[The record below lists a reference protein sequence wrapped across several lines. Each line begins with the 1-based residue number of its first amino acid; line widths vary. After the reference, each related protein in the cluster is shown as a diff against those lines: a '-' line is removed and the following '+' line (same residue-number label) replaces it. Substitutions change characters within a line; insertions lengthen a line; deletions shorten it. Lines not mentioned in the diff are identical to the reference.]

1 MLFNQRFTIGE
12 MAKMHNIAE
21 STLRYYD
28 EKGIFH
34 PSIVDPQTNYRYYT
48 IDQFSLLDTIKFLRQ
63 LNISLKEIKE
73 YIDERNPSYAV
84 HLLEKQQEMML
95 KKQREIEY
103 ALTKMKRKIDLMK
116 EATQSKA
123 NHVTFK
129 KLPNRKITALA
140 IAPNVTDDMF
150 EYYIHSLQKNMKQLD
165 DSVFSGDLG
174 VTVSKE
180 GLFRNEFQAYNSVFI
195 LLDYMPF
202 QVTTSAEFKEGIFA
216 CSYHH
221 GPYEETDGTYK
232 ELLNIIERKGYEV
245 SGDAIELALIDW
257 SVTENPEE
265 QVTEIQIPVVRRNE
279 SKVLYDKVK
288 L

>member
-1 MLFNQRFTIGE
+1 MLLNKRFTIGE

-63 LNISLKEIKE
+63 LNIPLKEIKK
-73 YIDERNPSYAV
+73 YIDERNPAYALN
-84 HLLEKQQEMML
+84 LLEKQQEMML

-103 ALTKMKRKIDLMK
+103 ALAKMEHRIHLIK
-116 EATQSKA
+116 EATKA
-123 NHVTFK
+123 K
-129 KLPNRKITALA
+129 AEQMAMKEIPRRKITAIA
-140 IAPNVTDDMF
+140 VAPNTTDDMF
-150 EYYIHSLQKNMKQLD
+150 EYYIHSLQKNMRQMD
-165 DSVFSGDLG
+165 DSLFSGDIG
-174 VTVSKE
+174 VTVAKK
-180 GLFRNEFQAYNSVFI
+180 GFMQNEFQAYSSVFI

-202 QVTTSAEFKEGIFA
+202 EVQSSDEIKEGLYA

-221 GPYEETDGTYK
+221 GPYEETGATYK
-232 ELLNIIERKGYEV
+232 ELLAYIDQEGYEV
-245 SGDAIELALIDW
+245 SGDAIEIGLIDW

-265 QVTEIQIPVVRRNE
+265 QVTEIQIPVV
-279 SKVLYDKVK
+279 KK
-288 L
+288 

>member
-1 MLFNQRFTIGE
+1 MLLNKRFTIGE

-63 LNISLKEIKE
+63 LNIPLKEIKK
-73 YIDERNPSYAV
+73 YIDERNPAYALN
-84 HLLEKQQEMML
+84 LLEKQQELML

-103 ALTKMKRKIDLMK
+103 ALAKMEHKIHLIK
-116 EATQSKA
+116 EATKA
-123 NHVTFK
+123 KAEQMVIK
-129 KLPNRKITALA
+129 EIPQRKITAIA
-140 IAPNVTDDMF
+140 VAPNTTDDMF
-150 EYYIHSLQKNMKQLD
+150 EYYIHSLQKNMRQMD
-165 DSVFSGDLG
+165 DSLFSGDIG
-174 VTVSKE
+174 VTVAKK
-180 GLFRNEFQAYNSVFI
+180 GLMQNGFQAYGSVFI

-202 QVTTSAEFKEGIFA
+202 QVQSSDEIKEGLYA

-221 GPYEETDGTYK
+221 GPYEETGATYK
-232 ELLNIIERKGYEV
+232 ELLAYIDQEGYEV
-245 SGDAIELALIDW
+245 SGDAIEIGLIDW

-265 QVTEIQIPVVRRNE
+265 QVTEIQIPIMKIQSN
-279 SKVLYDKVK
+279 K

>member
-12 MAKMHNIAE
+12 MAKMHNIPE

-63 LNISLKEIKE
+63 LNISLKEIKK
-73 YIDERNPSYAV
+73 YIDERNPTYALN
-84 HLLEKQQEMML
+84 LLEKQQEMML

-103 ALTKMKRKIDLMK
+103 ALAKMKRKIEMMK
-116 EATQSKA
+116 EATGSKV
-123 NHVTFK
+123 NHVIFK
-129 KLPNRKITALA
+129 KLPKRKITALA
-140 IAPNVTDDMF
+140 IAPNITDDMF
-150 EYYIHSLQKNMKQLD
+150 EYYIHSLQKNMKKID

-180 GLFRNEFQAYNSVFI
+180 ALFQNEFQSYNRVFI

-202 QVTTSAEFKEGIFA
+202 QMATSDTIKEGMYA

-221 GPYEETDGTYK
+221 GPYEKTDETYK
-232 ELLNIIERKGYEV
+232 ELLRGIEKEGYEV
-245 SGDAIELALIDW
+245 SGDAVELALIDW

-265 QVTEIQIPVVRRNE
+265 QVTEIQIPVV
-279 SKVLYDKVK
+279 KKK
-288 L
+288 

>member
-34 PSIVDPQTNYRYYT
+34 PSIVDPQTKYRYYT
-48 IDQFSLLDTIKFLRQ
+48 IDQFALLDTIKFLRQ

-73 YIDERNPSYAV
+73 YIDERNPSYALN
-84 HLLEKQQEMML
+84 LLKKQQEMML

-103 ALTKMKRKIDLMK
+103 ALAKMKHKINLMK
-116 EATQSKA
+116 EATKSKA
-123 NHVTFK
+123 NNVTLK
-129 KLPNRKITALA
+129 KLPKRKITALA
-140 IAPNVTDDMF
+140 IAPNITDDMF
-150 EYYIHSLQKNMKQLD
+150 EYYIHSLQKNMKQID
-165 DSVFSGDLG
+165 DSLFSGDLG

-180 GLFRNEFQAYNSVFI
+180 GLLQNEFQAYNSVFI

-202 QVTTSAEFKEGIFA
+202 QIITSDEIKDGMFA

-221 GPYEETDGTYK
+221 GPYEKTDGTYK
-232 ELLNIIERKGYEV
+232 KLLMDIKEKGYEV
-245 SGDAIELALIDW
+245 SGDAIELALIDC

-265 QVTEIQIPVVRRNE
+265 QVTEIQIPVI
-279 SKVLYDKVK
+279 KKK
-288 L
+288 

>member
-1 MLFNQRFTIGE
+1 MLLNKRFTIGE

-63 LNISLKEIKE
+63 LNIPLKEIKK
-73 YIDERNPSYAV
+73 YIDERNPTYALN
-84 HLLEKQQEMML
+84 LLEKQQEMML

-103 ALTKMKRKIDLMK
+103 ALAKMEHRIHLIK
-116 EATQSKA
+116 EATKTKA
-123 NHVTFK
+123 EQMVIK
-129 KLPNRKITALA
+129 EIPQRKITAIA
-140 IAPNVTDDMF
+140 IAPNTTDDMF
-150 EYYIHSLQKNMKQLD
+150 EYYIHSLQKNMRQMD
-165 DSVFSGDLG
+165 DSLFSGDIG
-174 VTVSKE
+174 VTVAKK
-180 GLFRNEFQAYNSVFI
+180 GLLQNEFQAYSSVFI

-202 QVTTSAEFKEGIFA
+202 QVHSSDEIKEGMFA
-216 CSYHH
+216 CVYHH
-221 GPYEETDGTYK
+221 GPYEETDETYK
-232 ELLNIIERKGYEV
+232 KLMKYINQEGYEI
-245 SGDAIELALIDW
+245 SGDAIEIALIDW

-265 QVTEIQIPVVRRNE
+265 QVTEIQIPIMKKQSN
-279 SKVLYDKVK
+279 K

>member
-1 MLFNQRFTIGE
+1 MLLNKRFTIGE

-63 LNISLKEIKE
+63 LNIPLKEIKK
-73 YIDERNPSYAV
+73 YIDERNPAYALN
-84 HLLEKQQEMML
+84 LLEKQQEMML

-103 ALTKMKRKIDLMK
+103 ALAKMEHRIHLIK
-116 EATQSKA
+116 EATKA
-123 NHVTFK
+123 KAEQMVMK
-129 KLPNRKITALA
+129 EIPRRKITAIA
-140 IAPNVTDDMF
+140 VAPNTTDDMF
-150 EYYIHSLQKNMKQLD
+150 EYYIHSLQKNMRQMD
-165 DSVFSGDLG
+165 DSLFSGDIG
-174 VTVSKE
+174 VTVAKK
-180 GLFRNEFQAYNSVFI
+180 GLMQNEFQAYSSVFI

-202 QVTTSAEFKEGIFA
+202 QVQSSDEIKEGLYA

-221 GPYEETDGTYK
+221 GPYEETGATYK
-232 ELLNIIERKGYEV
+232 ELLAYIDQEGYEV
-245 SGDAIELALIDW
+245 SGDAIEIGLIDW

-265 QVTEIQIPVVRRNE
+265 QVTEIQIPIM
-279 SKVLYDKVK
+279 KK
-288 L
+288 